1 MANLDFAAD
10 RTSPET
16 LLMLGIACSSS
27 DEPDRLNPPG
37 DRGRYEGR
45 PGRDVIR
52 ANRPVGWIRPEGEAT
67 DHGAHPGRDA
77 GPEPGPGFESA
88 SAGAPITSPAA

>member
-27 DEPDRLNPPG
+27 DEPDRVNAHKWFNLAAT
-37 DRGRYEGR
+37 RGNQEAARCRHGR
-45 PGRDVIR
+45 
-52 ANRPVGWIRPEGEAT
+52 
-67 DHGAHPGRDA
+67 
-77 GPEPGPGFESA
+77 
-88 SAGAPITSPAA
+88 